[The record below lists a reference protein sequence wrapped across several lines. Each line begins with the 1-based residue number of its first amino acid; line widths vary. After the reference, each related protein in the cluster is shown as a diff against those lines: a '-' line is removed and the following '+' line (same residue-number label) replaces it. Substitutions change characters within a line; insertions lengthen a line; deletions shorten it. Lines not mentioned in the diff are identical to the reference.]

1 MEISAAPPVASEP
14 VLVQLTTLAGAML
27 ERSEELTDIV
37 LARVHEEFPVYA
49 AMIEP
54 GLLRATTAGHLRS
67 VFAPLARAEPPE
79 TDPARPNGRDRAG
92 EGVPLTAIM
101 DGYRVAFGVVWG
113 EIVATAERLGLSA
126 KAALDA
132 ATILIATLDAFTREM
147 AVGYREE
154 MAVQI
159 RSEEQRRAAL
169 VQALLEGRL
178 ADTNLWEAADL
189 LRLPQSGT
197 YVVIAARVPDVG
209 RHALPHIE
217 HGLGGLGIDSAW
229 RLMHD
234 VEVGVACLPQPHDQ
248 LDRLV
253 SALAAGGG
261 GRVGV
266 SPPYDDL
273 RQTAQALRLA
283 RIAMRGALDR
293 RQVVVFGRDPLS
305 AAAAS
310 APDIMPR
317 VAHSVLGG
325 LDGLPPEDRALL
337 LDTFGAWLECD
348 GSATAAAKRLY
359 VHPNTV
365 RYRLRRLED
374 RTGRS
379 LSNPRA
385 VAELSLAYE
394 IDCGTAAMGSGTG
407 FGLD

>member
-1 MEISAAPPVASEP
+1 M
-14 VLVQLTTLAGAML
+14 
-27 ERSEELTDIV
+27 
-37 LARVHEEFPVYA
+37 
-49 AMIEP
+49 
-54 GLLRATTAGHLRS
+54 
-67 VFAPLARAEPPE
+67 
-79 TDPARPNGRDRAG
+79 
-92 EGVPLTAIM
+92 PLTAIM
-101 DGYRVAFGVVWG
+101 DGYRVAFAVVWG
-113 EIVATAERLGLSA
+113 EIVDTARRLGLSA
-126 KAALDA
+126 EASLDA
-132 ATILIATLDAFTREM
+132 ATILISTLDAFTREM

-154 MAVQI
+154 MSVQI

-178 ADTNLWEAADL
+178 ADTNLWEAAEL
-189 LRLPQSGT
+189 LRLPQSGSF
-197 YVVIAARVPDVG
+197 VVIAARVPDVG

-234 VEVGVACLPQPHDQ
+234 VEIGVASLPRPHEQ

-253 SALAAGGG
+253 TALAAGGG
-261 GRVGV
+261 GRIGV

-273 RQTAQALRLA
+273 RLTSQALRLT
-283 RIAMRGALDR
+283 RIAMRGALER

-310 APDIMPR
+310 APDIMPG
-317 VAHSVLGG
+317 VARSVLGG
-325 LDGLPPEDRALL
+325 LDGLPLEDRALL
-337 LDTFGAWLECD
+337 LDTFGVWLECD
-348 GSATAAAKRLY
+348 GSASEAAKRLF

-365 RYRLRRLED
+365 RYRLKRLEE

-394 IDCGTAAMGSGTG
+394 IDCGLTAATSGGG
-407 FGLD
+407 FDLE